1 MSDCGKSILAPSVR
15 QQKYDPKYVLA
26 VRFQTAIMT
35 GEMPLR
41 KLWRL
46 QANSI
51 VDKSVSILFRDTNG

>member
-1 MSDCGKSILAPSVR
+1 MSECGESILAPSVR
-15 QQKYDPKYVLA
+15 QQKYDPKYVLV

-35 GEMPLR
+35 GEMSLR

-51 VDKSVSILFRDTNG
+51 VEKSVSILFRVTNG